1 VIPQLV
7 NGEWVKGDIAA
18 SEIKVGAFQRE
29 PTRFR
34 SWITPMASRTP
45 LRFRPIRF
53 WRGARSG
60 GLPHPAVE

>member
-1 VIPQLV
+1 MPQLV

-45 LRFRPIRF
+45 SRIRPIRF

>member
-1 VIPQLV
+1 MPRLV

-34 SWITPMASRTP
+34 S
-45 LRFRPIRF
+45 
-53 WRGARSG
+53 
-60 GLPHPAVE
+60 